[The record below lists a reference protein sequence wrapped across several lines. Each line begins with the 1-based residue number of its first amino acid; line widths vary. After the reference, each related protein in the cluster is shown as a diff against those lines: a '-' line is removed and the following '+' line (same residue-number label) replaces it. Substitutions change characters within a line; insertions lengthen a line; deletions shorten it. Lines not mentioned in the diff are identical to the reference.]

1 MIWLPKILS
10 SCHTRCLFY
19 DFKLCG
25 VTPLS
30 ALPRNI
36 VGNDEVNNIN
46 LMLFW
51 KIACCVPLFTQWKK
65 AVQKEQQTQKCFCS
79 VCWQQWA
86 SLWQTKSQPFLF
98 HSIHTLTVSHT
109 VNASTHSSARRFQ
122 DWFPHFN
129 STSANE
135 LTYTLA
141 WWLREC
147 NTRKPLILQPSSI

>member
-109 VNASTHSSARRFQ
+109 VNASTHHPRDDFKTDFLTLIRHRQ
-122 DWFPHFN
+122 I
-129 STSANE
+129 E
-135 LTYTLA
+135 LNYTLA